1 MNDQNPTTPPEPSA
15 TGRADSP
22 FGPRPRDQDL
32 DSAFE
37 RLVGDRPTDR
47 DRAMLYRVRDLLGIG
62 PNDALWSVLFAL
74 QHYYSLYE
82 RFPAMIRAAASELLV
97 ECKTG
102 TDQALASAEQQLWR
116 TAREQTHA
124 AVLEVTRSGEE
135 VKTWLEQAIQQ
146 AARRIALKAGL
157 AARWPWVFGG
167 AAGMALVLALA
178 ISVALGFGR
187 QQGYYQGYIE
197 GQRTATTAPPD
208 RSSDRAPSPP
218 ARGR

>member
-1 MNDQNPTTPPEPSA
+1 MAASPDQTSPAPSPAPSA
-15 TGRADSP
+15 GRSEPYEAAFRQIVGRWPNEAERARFHAVRSTL
-22 FGPRPRDQDL
+22 RLRDD
-32 DSAFE
+32 
-37 RLVGDRPTDR
+37 
-47 DRAMLYRVRDLLGIG
+47 
-62 PNDALWSVLFAL
+62 DALWALFVAL
-74 QHYYSLYE
+74 EHYYTLYE

-102 TDQALASAEQQLWR
+102 TDQALAGAEQQLWN

-135 VKTWLEQAIQQ
+135 AKTRLEQAIQQ

-167 AAGMALVLALA
+167 AAGMALGLALTGA
-178 ISVALGFGR
+178 VALGFGR
-187 QQGYYQGYIE
+187 QQGYHRGYVE

-208 RSSDRAPSPP
+208 RSSDRPPSPP

>member
-1 MNDQNPTTPPEPSA
+1 MAASPDQTSPAPSPAPSA
-15 TGRADSP
+15 GRSEPYEAAFRQIVGRWPNEAERARFHAVRSTL
-22 FGPRPRDQDL
+22 RLRDD
-32 DSAFE
+32 
-37 RLVGDRPTDR
+37 
-47 DRAMLYRVRDLLGIG
+47 
-62 PNDALWSVLFAL
+62 DALWALFVAL
-74 QHYYSLYE
+74 EHYYTLYE

-102 TDQALASAEQQLWR
+102 TDQARAGAEQHLWNA
-116 TAREQTHA
+116 AREQTHA

-135 VKTWLEQAIQQ
+135 VKTRLEQAIQQ

-167 AAGMALVLALA
+167 AAGMALGLALTGA
-178 ISVALGFGR
+178 VALGFGH
-187 QQGYYQGYIE
+187 QQGYHRGYVE

-208 RSSDRAPSPP
+208 RSSDRPPSPP